1 VSPTARSAGVLALLA
16 LSAIGVAPA
25 AVALAV
31 VALCGAVLVD
41 ARLARR
47 VPTLTRTVPAVLSRA
62 IPGDFVVVAEA
73 PGQRAPRLRQA
84 TPPDL
89 RVLPSEDC
97 GRLEGKI
104 VGVRRGRHLLPPVAA
119 RAEGPLG
126 LAAWDHA
133 GAGTTEVLVYPDLV
147 TARRLALA
155 VRQGRFRDPGR
166 RARGPL
172 GLGTELESIRDYQPD
187 DDIRQL
193 NWAATQRTGRPMSN
207 TFRLEQDRDVVCL
220 VDAGRLM
227 AAPAGEGAL
236 ARTRLDTAVDAAVAV
251 ALVADVL
258 GDRVGAIAFDAELRR
273 QLRPRHRGAQAVV
286 ESLFDIEPTSVDSDY
301 ELAFRTVTAGKRALV
316 LVLCD
321 LLDEAAGRA
330 LIDALP
336 LLARRHQVIVASA
349 ADADLEKRT
358 TDVPRTSLDVYGAAV
373 ALDVLATRRRVAARL
388 RATGADL
395 LETPADR
402 LTAGCVGAYLRAKRG
417 ARL

>member
-1 VSPTARSAGVLALLA
+1 MSPTARSAGLLALLA
-16 LSAIGVAPA
+16 VSALVVPLAGVALL
-25 AVALAV
+25 VL
-31 VALCGAVLVD
+31 ALCGALLVD

-47 VPTLTRTVPAVLSRA
+47 TPTLERAVPAVLSRGV
-62 IPGDFVVVAEA
+62 PGDYAVFAHA

-84 TPPDL
+84 APPDL
-89 RVLPSEDC
+89 RVDPPEDRD
-97 GRLEGKI
+97 GLHGKI
-104 VGVRRGRHLLPPVAA
+104 LGVRRGRHVLPPVAV

-155 VRQGRFRDPGR
+155 VRQGSFRDPGR

-172 GLGTELESIRDYQPD
+172 GLGTELETIRDYQPD

-227 AAPAGEGAL
+227 AAPTGNGAPV
-236 ARTRLDTAVDAAVAV
+236 RTRLDTAVDSAAAV
-251 ALVADVL
+251 ALVADEL
-258 GDRVGAIAFDAELRR
+258 GDRVGAIAFDAGLRR
-273 QLRPRHRGAQAVV
+273 QLRPRHRGASAVV
-286 ESLFDIEPTSVDSDY
+286 QALFDVEPTAVDSDY
-301 ELAFRTVTAGKRALV
+301 EPAFRAVAAGKRALV
-316 LVLCD
+316 LVLGD

-330 LIDALP
+330 LLDALP
-336 LLARRHQVIVASA
+336 LLARRHHVVVASA
-349 ADADLEKRT
+349 FDADVEKRV
-358 TDVPRTSLDVYGAAV
+358 TDVPRTPLDVYAAAV
-373 ALDVLATRRRVAARL
+373 ALDVLAARRRVVTRL

-395 LETPADR
+395 VEAPADR
-402 LTAGCVGAYLRAKRG
+402 LPAACVGAYLRAKRR